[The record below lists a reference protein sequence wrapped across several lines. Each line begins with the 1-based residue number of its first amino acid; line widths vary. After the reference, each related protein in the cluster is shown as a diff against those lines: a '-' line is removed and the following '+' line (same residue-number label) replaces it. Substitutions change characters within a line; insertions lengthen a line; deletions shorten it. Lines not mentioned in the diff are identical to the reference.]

1 MARGLDPRIVG
12 PLLVLVAHDLRNP
25 LSALHS
31 NVGFLESAT
40 EPEDQDIR
48 EALSDIT
55 VSCSSLNQIIDNLE
69 LLGIANLDEPPKLD
83 RLPLRIEELARECI
97 ARAESSAASYGTE
110 LQLLPTSGTG
120 AHVLVHR
127 EMAGRALG
135 NLLFNA
141 IQHGSGS
148 AVLVAVRREEQHG
161 VVTITDAGA
170 VLAPSLRDA
179 AFTAAGQLVCKGN
192 AEGRYSRG
200 LGLFAAE
207 VAARLAGAEL
217 RCATADGKNVLEL
230 WAPLA

>member
-1 MARGLDPRIVG
+1 GRGRARPGARSRSGARRRPGLVHPVRGLGGDGTSPAEGRVRARARRDPRASARGTGTRPPIDRGFPDPSARGIIHRDLARGLDPRIVG

-135 NLLFNA
+135 NL
-141 IQHGSGS
+141 
-148 AVLVAVRREEQHG
+148 
-161 VVTITDAGA
+161 
-170 VLAPSLRDA
+170 
-179 AFTAAGQLVCKGN
+179 
-192 AEGRYSRG
+192 
-200 LGLFAAE
+200 
-207 VAARLAGAEL
+207 
-217 RCATADGKNVLEL
+217 
-230 WAPLA
+230 